1 MSTAPLEH
9 LMRSLS
15 ACLAVQDMTNDV
27 EHTGAGE
34 VRALLL
40 AEIDRTS
47 AISAAARSRDLR
59 LWVWMA
65 RRPGRLRAGRTVQ
78 MRAMSTNR
86 L

>member
-59 LWVWMA
+59 FAGVD
-65 RRPGRLRAGRTVQ
+65 GSSSRAAAGW
-78 MRAMSTNR
+78 
-86 L
+86 